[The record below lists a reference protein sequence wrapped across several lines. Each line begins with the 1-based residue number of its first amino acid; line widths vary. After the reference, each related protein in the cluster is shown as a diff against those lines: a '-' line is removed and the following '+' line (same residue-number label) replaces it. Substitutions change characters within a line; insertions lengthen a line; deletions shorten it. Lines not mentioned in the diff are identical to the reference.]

1 VSCSV
6 AALMLAKIFLDMR
19 PVTPRPFSLSA
30 ALDWVARH
38 DPNYMA
44 LRRAARSSILM
55 SALFAL
61 CFEVFDNAEMATF
74 AAFGSIALLMLVD
87 FSGSLRA
94 RLQAQVWLSIMGAL
108 LVFLG
113 TLTSQTL
120 WLSVLSMG
128 VVALLVLFS
137 GVVSSVIASA
147 TTSLLLVFILSTAVT
162 GPPSV
167 IPDRL
172 VGWGIASLT
181 SLLAVWLLWPAPNRD
196 GLRLSA
202 ASACRAI
209 ARRLRADVAHWR
221 GDDSLDNSAYEDA
234 IKGADQ
240 ATDELHRR
248 FLTAQWRP
256 TGLSVSSRATVRTVD
271 EILWLDTLIDEAA
284 RPADHAPS
292 HQQDCQIR
300 SSAAAILEAGAD
312 QLDEPSVSP
321 RLGKARDDLAGAL
334 KELSDSATSLAPFSD
349 NKGVPE
355 PDQDTAST
363 KVREAQIAQ
372 FVDSLEPSFR
382 AQEIGFV
389 ASLLGANIEL
399 VSAAE
404 RRKWIDTFVGLV
416 PGETTGRLEAARER
430 AAAHLNWR
438 SVWLHNSV
446 RGAVGLALAVL
457 VAEKTGVQ
465 HAFWVIL
472 GALSVL
478 RSNAINTGANALRA
492 ILGTAVG
499 FFLGAALLAV
509 VGTNTT
515 VLWFLLPIAILI
527 AGFAPSAISFAAG
540 QAGFTLV
547 LVILWNILQPIGWK
561 VGLYRIEDIAI
572 GCAVSV
578 GVGLF
583 FWPRGA
589 TSALGASL
597 RDAYESSAGFLAAA
611 VAHGVNRHDR
621 VSGPITSPQSERV
634 NAAAAARRL
643 DDAFRTYLGERG
655 SMSLPLADV
664 ATLMRGVVSLRQ
676 TAEAV
681 VDLWN
686 GDDASVEVRHPREL
700 DELSQEARLV
710 EGWYDNFG
718 AALAGDGAIPVP
730 GVASATYRQVL
741 SHAVDE
747 DLRSSTGGG
756 AAAAVRLIW
765 TKDYLRGAR
774 RLETMLVGAAQ
785 SSVHSQVK
793 GSVDTPDSTGVGPD
807 PH

>member
-1 VSCSV
+1 VP
-6 AALMLAKIFLDMR
+6 A
-19 PVTPRPFSLSA
+19 RPFSFSA
-30 ALDWVARH
+30 AFDWVSRH

-61 CFEVFDNAEMATF
+61 CFEVFKNAEMATF

-87 FSGSLRA
+87 FPGSLRA

-108 LVFLG
+108 LVCLG

-120 WLSVLSMG
+120 WLSVLLMA

-162 GPPSV
+162 GAPST

-172 VGWGIASLT
+172 AGWGIASLT

-202 ASACRAI
+202 AAACRAL

-221 GDDSLDNSAYEDA
+221 GDESLDNSAYEDA
-234 IKGADQ
+234 IKDADHV
-240 ATDELHRR
+240 TDDLHRR

-256 TGLSVSSRATVRTVD
+256 TGLSVASRATVRTVD
-271 EILWLDTLIDEAA
+271 EILWLDTLIDDAA
-284 RPADHAPS
+284 RPADQAPS

-312 QLDEPSVSP
+312 QLDEPSASP
-321 RLGKARDDLAGAL
+321 RLGKARDDLANAL
-334 KELSDSATSLAPFSD
+334 KELTESATSRAPFSRND
-349 NKGVPE
+349 RASE
-355 PDQDTAST
+355 PGEDTGSALSRDT
-363 KVREAQIAQ
+363 QIAQ

-404 RRKWIDTFVGLV
+404 RRKWIDTFAGVV
-416 PGETTGRLEAARER
+416 PGESTGRLAAARER

-457 VAEKTGVQ
+457 IAEKTGVQ

-478 RSNAINTGANALRA
+478 RSSAINTGANALRA
-492 ILGTAVG
+492 ILGTAIG

-578 GVGLF
+578 GVGFF

-589 TSALGASL
+589 TSALGASM

-611 VAHGVNRHDR
+611 VAHGVGLHDR
-621 VSGPITSPQSERV
+621 GGGLTTSPQMERAS
-634 NAAAAARRL
+634 AAAAARRL

-655 SMSLPLADV
+655 SMSIPLADV
-664 ATLMRGVVSLRQ
+664 ATLVRGVVSLRQ

-681 VDLWN
+681 VNLWDD
-686 GDDASVEVRHPREL
+686 DDARAEVANYPEL
-700 DELSQEARLV
+700 HELSEEARRV
-710 EGWYDNFG
+710 EGWYDIFG

-730 GVASATYRQVL
+730 GVASATFREVL
-741 SHAVDE
+741 SHAVDI
-747 DLRSSTGGG
+747 DLQGSNTHG
-756 AAAAVRLIW
+756 AATTVRLIW

-774 RLETMLVGAAQ
+774 RLEKMLVGAAD
-785 SSVHSQVK
+785 SAVHRQAR
-793 GSVDTPDSTGVGPD
+793 GLVDPPDSKGDRPGTS
-807 PH
+807 